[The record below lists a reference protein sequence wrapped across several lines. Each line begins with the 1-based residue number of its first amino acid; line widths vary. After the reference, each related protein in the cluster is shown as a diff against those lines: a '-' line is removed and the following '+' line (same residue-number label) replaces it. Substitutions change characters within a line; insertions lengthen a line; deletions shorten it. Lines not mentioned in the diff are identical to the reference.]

1 MKIQPLGDRVLIK
14 RDTQKKE
21 EKLAS
26 GIYIASNE
34 KDSSP
39 KKQGEIV
46 AVGEGVKKE
55 DGSYEPLPVKE
66 GDTVL
71 FSWGD
76 TVTVDEQEY
85 EIVHIEN
92 ILAVINN

>member
-14 RDTQKKE
+14 RDNQKKE

-26 GIYIASNE
+26 GIYIPGNDKE
-34 KDSSP
+34 NDP
-39 KKQGEIV
+39 KKQGRIV
-46 AVGEGVKKE
+46 AVGNGIKKE

-76 TVTVDEQEY
+76 TVTVDDQEY
-85 EIVHIEN
+85 EIVRIEN
-92 ILAVINN
+92 ILAIINN